1 MSRQIQWKMEPIS
14 SEPSK
19 SQMDLWNAQI
29 LSALIHAMVGIEVRS
44 RSRMHHERRSI

>member
-1 MSRQIQWKMEPIS
+1 MSRQIQWQMEPIS

-29 LSALIHAMVGIEVRS
+29 LSALIHAMVGDRS
-44 RSRMHHERRSI
+44 MKSEQDAP

>member
-1 MSRQIQWKMEPIS
+1 MSRQIQWQMEPIS

-29 LSALIHAMVGIEVRS
+29 LSALIHAMVGDRS
-44 RSRMHHERRSI
+44 TKSEQDAP